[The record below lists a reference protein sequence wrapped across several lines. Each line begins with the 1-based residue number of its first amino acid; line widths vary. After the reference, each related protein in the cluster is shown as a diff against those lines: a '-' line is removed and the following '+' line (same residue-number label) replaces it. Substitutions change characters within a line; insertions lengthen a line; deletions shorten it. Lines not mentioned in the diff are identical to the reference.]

1 MYNDFKC
8 KKNIIRTELGE
19 DLEIIM
25 LEMSVEEQEERVRG
39 RHEGSQNA
47 VDLMRVGG
55 TSSNFMIV
63 MRARQHAIDLMWVG
77 RTTLHIE
84 GLILSLRHKSEVRFS
99 LGNR

>member
-1 MYNDFKC
+1 MTLNT
-8 KKNIIRTELGE
+8 KKKLIIRTVLGE

-55 TSSNFMIV
+55 TNSNFMIV
-63 MRARQHAIDLMWVG
+63 MRARQRAIDFMWVG
-77 RTTLHIE
+77 RTTQHIE
-84 GLILSLRHKSEVRFS
+84 GLILSLRHKSKVRFS

>member
-1 MYNDFKC
+1 MILNR
-8 KKNIIRTELGE
+8 KKIIIRTELGE

-55 TSSNFMIV
+55 TCSNLY
-63 MRARQHAIDLMWVG
+63 DCY
-77 RTTLHIE
+77 E
-84 GLILSLRHKSEVRFS
+84 GQAACY
-99 LGNR
+99 

>member
-1 MYNDFKC
+1 
-8 KKNIIRTELGE
+8 
-19 DLEIIM
+19 M

-63 MRARQHAIDLMWVG
+63 IIILITGH
-77 RTTLHIE
+77 RTAQMDFI
-84 GLILSLRHKSEVRFS
+84 SRKVV
-99 LGNR
+99 

>member
-1 MYNDFKC
+1 MCRDIARERARLGGDWAIAGVILTSRMRQIARFSHQIYNDFK
-8 KKNIIRTELGE
+8 NLIIRTELGE

-55 TSSNFMIV
+55 TSSYLVFV
-63 MRARQHAIDLMWVG
+63 
-77 RTTLHIE
+77 
-84 GLILSLRHKSEVRFS
+84 SLTV
-99 LGNR
+99 L

>member
-1 MYNDFKC
+1 MILNR
-8 KKNIIRTELGE
+8 KKIIIRTELGE

-55 TSSNFMIV
+55 TSSNLYDC
-63 MRARQHAIDLMWVG
+63 H
-77 RTTLHIE
+77 E
-84 GLILSLRHKSEVRFS
+84 GQATCY
-99 LGNR
+99 

>member
-1 MYNDFKC
+1 M
-8 KKNIIRTELGE
+8 LGE

-63 MRARQHAIDLMWVG
+63 MRARQHAIDLVLVG
-77 RTTLHIE
+77 RITLHIE
-84 GLILSLRHKSEVRFS
+84 GLILSLRLKSEVRLS
-99 LGNR
+99 SGNR

>member
-1 MYNDFKC
+1 
-8 KKNIIRTELGE
+8 
-19 DLEIIM
+19 M

-77 RTTLHIE
+77 RTALYPIE
-84 GLILSLRHKSEVRFS
+84 GLILSLRHKSKVRFS

>member
-1 MYNDFKC
+1 
-8 KKNIIRTELGE
+8 
-19 DLEIIM
+19 M

-63 MRARQHAIDLMWVG
+63 MRARQHAIDLVLVG
-77 RTTLHIE
+77 RITLHIDS
-84 GLILSLRHKSEVRFS
+84 IL
-99 LGNR
+99 

>member
-1 MYNDFKC
+1 MTLNT
-8 KKNIIRTELGE
+8 KKNLIIRTVLGE

-55 TSSNFMIV
+55 TSSNFFMIV
-63 MRARQHAIDLMWVG
+63 MRARQHAINLMWVG
-77 RTTLHIE
+77 QTTLHIE
-84 GLILSLRHKSEVRFS
+84 GLILSLRHKYEVRFS

>member
-1 MYNDFKC
+1 M
-8 KKNIIRTELGE
+8 LGE
-19 DLEIIM
+19 DVEIIM

-63 MRARQHAIDLMWVG
+63 MRARQHAIDLVWVG

-84 GLILSLRHKSEVRFS
+84 GLILSLRLKSEVRLS
-99 LGNR
+99 SGNR